1 MRLKDKVAVITG
13 AAGGQGAVEA
23 KLFAKEGAKVVATDM
38 NAEGV
43 QEVVNE
49 IRSNGGEAIAVAHNV
64 TSPEDWDNVVKE
76 AVEHFGAIHIL
87 VNNAGITGEIQKNIE
102 NMTIEEFENIMEIN
116 SKGPFL
122 GTKAVIGEMKKADS
136 ASIINISS
144 LSGIYGIGNPGY
156 NSSKGALRAMTKN
169 VALDYA
175 KHNVRVNS
183 VHPGSIETPMISHM
197 LDANEGAGRKAALMG
212 IPLNFIGESED
223 VAYAVLFLASDE
235 SRYITGTEIVIDG
248 GSLLQ

>member
-1 MRLKDKVAVITG
+1 MRLKDKVAIITG

-23 KLFAKEGAKVVATDM
+23 KLFAQEGAKVVATDM

-43 QEVVNE
+43 EAIVNE
-49 IRSNGGEAIAVAHNV
+49 IKNNGGEAIAVKHNV
-64 TSPEDWDNVVKE
+64 TSHEDWDNVVKQ
-76 AVEHFGAIHIL
+76 AVEHFSAIHIL
-87 VNNAGITGEIQKNIE
+87 VNNAGITGEIQQNIE
-102 NMTIEEFENIMEIN
+102 NMTIDDFEKIMEIN
-116 SKGPFL
+116 AKGPFL
-122 GTKAVIGEMKKADS
+122 GTKAVIEEMNKTDG
-136 ASIINISS
+136 ASIVNISS

-156 NSSKGALRAMTKN
+156 NASKGALRAMTKN
-169 VALDYA
+169 IALDYA
-175 KHNVRVNS
+175 KHNIRVNS

-197 LDANEGAGRKAALMG
+197 LDANDGAGRKAALTG

-235 SRYITGTEIVIDG
+235 SRYITGTEMVIDG